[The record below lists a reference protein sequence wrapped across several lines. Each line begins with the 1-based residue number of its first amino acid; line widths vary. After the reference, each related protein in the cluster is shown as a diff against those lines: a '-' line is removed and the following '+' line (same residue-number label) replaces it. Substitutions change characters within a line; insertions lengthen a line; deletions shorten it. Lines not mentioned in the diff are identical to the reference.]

1 MSNIFETQYIR
12 SMKHRNFLFIRF
24 ANRDITYFIYRNTF
38 DIMAYAIYSILYC
51 IHPVTFD
58 KKQGKMNCNVLF
70 CIKDNNTIFY
80 IQFVLLAYEI

>member
-38 DIMAYAIYSILYC
+38 DIMAYAIYVYC
-51 IHPVTFD
+51 MHPVTLD
-58 KKQGKMNCNVLF
+58 KKQEKMNCNV
-70 CIKDNNTIFY
+70 I
-80 IQFVLLAYEI
+80 FVLKTTIQYSTYNLFFWLMKF

>member
-38 DIMAYAIYSILYC
+38 DIMAYAICTAYILL
-51 IHPVTFD
+51 
-58 KKQGKMNCNVLF
+58 KKARKNEL
-70 CIKDNNTIFY
+70 
-80 IQFVLLAYEI
+80 